1 MSAEI
6 QAACRESGQPVPL
19 QNAELARCIFD
30 SLALLY
36 ADILQELAQLR
47 GAAFSQLHIVGG
59 GCQNALL
66 NQLCADACGIRVM
79 SGPIEASTLGNIGI
93 QLMTLDELNNVDDFR
108 QVVRANY
115 ELTTFIPNPESE
127 ITRYQAQFQ
136 PLRQTKELCA

>member
-6 QAACRESGQPVPL
+6 QAACRESGQPVPCKTP
-19 QNAELARCIFD
+19 NWRAVSD

-47 GAAFSQLHIVGG
+47 GAAFSQLHIACG
-59 GCQNALL
+59 GCQNTLL
-66 NQLCADACGIRVM
+66 EPVVRRCLRYAV

-108 QVVRANY
+108 QVAR
-115 ELTTFIPNPESE
+115 
-127 ITRYQAQFQ
+127 
-136 PLRQTKELCA
+136 